1 MSNARFWY
9 LEFSHAL
16 RTFLCVSSSLASLI
30 CLARLTFFRDLR
42 ACVPVY
48 LCTLRYLT
56 NSVFQRLLC
65 FTYFEIFVSIT
76 FSNIEQK
83 TVVNR
88 IINSKMQ
95 SNLDIDLYTTYMFW

>member
-1 MSNARFWY
+1 M
-9 LEFSHAL
+9 
-16 RTFLCVSSSLASLI
+16 SSSLASLI
-30 CLARLTFFRDLR
+30 CLARLTRFRDLR
-42 ACVPVY
+42 AYVPVY